1 MQENDPTCNLIATL
15 QKLVEN
21 LYWMSET
28 DAPIQV
34 FCWKNC
40 GAIETKEQLLERTKH
55 SAADC
60 VEVVDLDRFF
70 APVVTE
76 QDWFGDEEKK
86 TATRYRSLLSVLKQ
100 NLSEIRVYRIGAV
113 EIDVY
118 IVGLTEAKKV
128 VGIAT
133 QIVET

>member
-1 MQENDPTCNLIATL
+1 MQDNDQTCNLIATL

-34 FCWKNC
+34 LCWKDC
-40 GAIETKEQLLERTKH
+40 GAIETEEQLLERTKH
-55 SAADC
+55 SAADR
-60 VEVVDLDRFF
+60 VEIVDLDRFF
-70 APVVTE
+70 EPVVTE
-76 QDWFGDEEKK
+76 QDWFGDEEKE
-86 TATRYRSLLSVLKQ
+86 TAARYRSLLSALKQ
-100 NLSEIRVYRIGAV
+100 NLSGIRVYRIGAV

-118 IVGLTEAKKV
+118 IVGLTEAKSV